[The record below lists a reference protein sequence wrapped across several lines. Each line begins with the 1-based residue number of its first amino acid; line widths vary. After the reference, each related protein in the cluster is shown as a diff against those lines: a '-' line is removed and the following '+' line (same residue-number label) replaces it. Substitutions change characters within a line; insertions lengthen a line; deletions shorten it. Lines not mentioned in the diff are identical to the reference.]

1 MKYRVGYTATWVS
14 TNCPWCRSRK
24 EAYGIG
30 FRDGKLLG
38 CKCLRCG
45 STRRHAGLIAEAALH
60 VGGWVEKHPVEARVP
75 VIKPCTEL
83 LIHRAQERW
92 PAIPLAVLQA
102 YVGVD
107 EETPLSLYFTGTT
120 VQTKETVVVERPVF
134 SESGLKCITYG
145 APGPCFPNSVLEGD
159 YEDSQTLCI
168 AEGIPS
174 ALAMVDHYNGDDV
187 SVLSLQGVSNA
198 SHPDVRF
205 AITRS
210 KSVILGLDADPAG
223 RRALLE
229 IGALCLE
236 LGVYTRVVRLPEGK
250 DPADEVGSLVEL
262 KSFPT
267 LVELCLA

>member
-60 VGGWVEKHPVEARVP
+60 VGGWVEKNPKYASLPV
-75 VIKPCTEL
+75 TSQGTSL
-83 LIHRAQERW
+83 LINHAQERW
-92 PAIPLAVLQA
+92 PAIRPDVLQA
-102 YVGVD
+102 YIGTD
-107 EETPLSLYFTGTT
+107 EETPLSVYFTGQT
-120 VQTKETVVVERPVF
+120 VQTQETVIVERPIF

-145 APGPCFPNSVLEGD
+145 ASGPCFPVSMNGTVVV
-159 YEDSQTLCI
+159 DSPVLCI

-174 ALAMVDHYNGDDV
+174 ALAMVENYGSGWV
-187 SVLSLQGVSNA
+187 TLLSLQGVSNA
-198 SHPDVRF
+198 SHLDVRSVI
-205 AITRS
+205 A
-210 KSVILGLDADPAG
+210 KAQSVILGLDADPAG